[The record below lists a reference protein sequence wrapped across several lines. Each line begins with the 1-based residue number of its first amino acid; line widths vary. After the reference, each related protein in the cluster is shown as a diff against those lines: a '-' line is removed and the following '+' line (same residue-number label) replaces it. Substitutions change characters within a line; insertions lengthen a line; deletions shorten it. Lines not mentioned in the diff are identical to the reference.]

1 MKDSEYKAAGASWT
15 YEQEKRQSRKQ
26 SQQLR
31 QRKQSR
37 KGFWVAE

>member
-1 MKDSEYKAAGASWT
+1 MKNSNTNENAS
-15 YEQEKRQSRKQ
+15 YIIEQEKRTARKQ

-37 KGFWVAE
+37 KGMWCAE

>member
-1 MKDSEYKAAGASWT
+1 MKDFKTNENASWN
-15 YEQEKRQSRKQ
+15 YEQEKKSARKQ

-37 KGFWVAE
+37 KGMWCAE

>member
-1 MKDSEYKAAGASWT
+1 MKNSNTNENAS
-15 YEQEKRQSRKQ
+15 YIFEQEKRQSRKQ

-37 KGFWVAE
+37 KGMWCAE

>member
-1 MKDSEYKAAGASWT
+1 MRNFKSNENAS
-15 YEQEKRQSRKQ
+15 YIFEQEKRTARKE

-37 KGFWVAE
+37 KGMWCAEA